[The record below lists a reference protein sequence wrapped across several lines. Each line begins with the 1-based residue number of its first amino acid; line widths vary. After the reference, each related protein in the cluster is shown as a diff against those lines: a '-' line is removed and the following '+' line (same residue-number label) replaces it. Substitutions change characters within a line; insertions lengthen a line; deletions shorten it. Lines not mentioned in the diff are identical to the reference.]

1 MAIGMRNRI
10 FGLGGNG
17 NDVTLVKAND
27 TAIVRWVIISGWANH
42 FDPEEA
48 LILRTIKAVKWAFT
62 AEVVRS
68 WRTFGVSRTEAVRPV
83 EGGHF

>member
-27 TAIVRWVIISGWANH
+27 TAIVRWVKISG
-42 FDPEEA
+42 
-48 LILRTIKAVKWAFT
+48 
-62 AEVVRS
+62 
-68 WRTFGVSRTEAVRPV
+68 
-83 EGGHF
+83 